1 MVEFIQSLI
10 GNEYLATFIMSF
22 VPLIELKGAIVFGH
36 GAGLDFFTALTVAFI
51 GSSILFVP
59 IYFLL
64 KPVLNL
70 LKKIKWFN
78 RFANN
83 IEDYFVQKAQ
93 QALNEQKD
101 KTKKPRAESYLKK
114 LGVFIFVAIPLPM
127 TGVWTGTAIA
137 VFLGLKFTQV
147 ILPICLGN
155 LVAGSI
161 ISGLAALCSS
171 LWSIEVMDYILYALL
186 GVAVLLFAV
195 VLFRIITKKSQ
206 QEGTK

>member
-36 GAGLDFFTALTVAFI
+36 GAGLDFFTALIVAFI
-51 GSSILFVP
+51 GSSLVFIP
-59 IYFLL
+59 IYYLL

-83 IEDYFVQKAQ
+83 IEDYFENKAQ
-93 QALNEQKD
+93 QALDGQKD
-101 KTKKPRAESYLKK
+101 KTKKPRSETYLKQ

-137 VFLGLKFTQV
+137 VFLGLKFKQV

-186 GVAVLLFAV
+186 GIAVLLFAIV
-195 VLFRIITKKSQ
+195 VFRILTKKSH
-206 QEGTK
+206 QEGLN

>member
-36 GAGLDFFTALTVAFI
+36 GAGLGFFTAIIVAFI
-51 GSSILFVP
+51 GSSLVCIP

-83 IEDYFVQKAQ
+83 IEDYFEHKAQ

-101 KTKKPRAESYLKK
+101 KSRKPRSECYLKK

-137 VFLGLKFTQV
+137 VFLGLKFTQ
-147 ILPICLGN
+147 IIIPICLGN

-186 GVAVLLFAV
+186 GIAVLLFAIV
-195 VLFRIITKKSQ
+195 VFKIITKKSH
-206 QEGTK
+206 QEGSN